1 MKQVN
6 YRINV
11 TTASSDK
18 NIKKTEKN
26 VKGLGKGVKSV
37 NKSTTNLNDSLAVMP
52 GSIGRV
58 VQSFKALKVALLSSG
73 IGAII
78 VAVGALTGLFAA
90 ATKKGADFAKQ
101 MSTLKAV
108 SGASAE
114 QMNALSESAKELGS
128 STQFTAIQVGELQ
141 TEFAKMGFSTQQIL
155 DSTKATLDLA
165 ASMEVDLAS
174 AAMLA
179 GSTVNA
185 FGLEAEDTQRVVD
198 VLAKSTSSSAL
209 DFGSLT
215 ESLKMAAPI
224 AKSTGVSIEE
234 TAAMLGVLA
243 NTGIKGSLAG
253 TGLSKTFIE
262 LNKKGIDLKDALD
275 TVNKSSNGLNTAID
289 LVGQVGAKS
298 LLNLA
303 SKSEDIDKLTVSLQ
317 ESEGAAA
324 AMAEVRLD
332 NLAGDTTK
340 LSSAF
345 EGFLLSIEDGGGL
358 FSKIARLFVQFA
370 TSFLTGIT
378 KMSNFFGAFISEFNE
393 SFAVF
398 HNLKLSASIAI
409 DSIVLGF
416 LNLKGVVAEIP
427 FIGKAIDKK
436 ALEESKE
443 ATIQSIKE
451 SSEGIAYW
459 NGIAEKRRESG
470 LGFFERVNERTK
482 KMAIAAEQKITE
494 AKEVETEKREII
506 SEDEAEKERKRLQKL
521 AEERIKAERKRIQN
535 IAKLEGELFAEIEK
549 LDEEARRRKQTAQ
562 QNEIDDLNEKYFK
575 LLNDTRLGEEEKLRL
590 QEYFREQEQA
600 INDKYDKIA
609 EDSQKKIAEQEK
621 KTNEERIKGE
631 QTVLEKKLQMTSD
644 ALGAISQLV
653 TAFAGADEAE
663 QKKAFKINK
672 ALSIAQALVNT
683 ALSVTA
689 ALTAGGNPIKLATGA
704 QFVEAGIAAAL
715 GAAQVAAIA
724 KTRFE
729 SSGGGGSSAPSSSL
743 GGAAGGLG
751 SQAPA
756 FNVVGQSGFNQVA
769 QALGQQNSTPIKA
782 FVVSGDVTSAQAL
795 ENNIIDTAT
804 F

>member
-11 TTASSDK
+11 TTGSSDK
-18 NIKKTEKN
+18 NIAKTEKSI
-26 VKGLGKGVKSV
+26 KGLGKDVKNV
-37 NKSTTNLNDSLAVMP
+37 NKSTTNLNDSFAVMP

-58 VQSFKALKVALLSSG
+58 VQSFKALKVALLSTG
-73 IGAII
+73 IGAIV
-78 VAVGALTGLFAA
+78 VAAGALAGLFAA

-101 MSTLKAV
+101 MSTLQAV

-185 FGLEAEDTQRVVD
+185 FGLQAEDTQRVVD

-209 DFGSLT
+209 DFNSLT

-303 SKSEDIDKLTVSLQ
+303 SKSEDIDKLTISLQ

-378 KMSNFFGAFISEFNE
+378 KMSNFFGAFITEFNE

-535 IAKLEGELFAEIEK
+535 IAKLEGELFAEVEK

-562 QNEIDDLNEKYFK
+562 QNEIDDLNEKYFR
-575 LLNDTRLGEEEKLRL
+575 LLNDTRLNEEEKLRL
-590 QEYFREQEQA
+590 QEHFREEEQA

-609 EDSQKKIAEQEK
+609 KESQEKIAEQQK

-729 SSGGGGSSAPSSSL
+729 SSGGGSSSAPSSGL

>member
-11 TTASSDK
+11 TTGSSDK
-18 NIKKTEKN
+18 NIAKTEKN
-26 VKGLGKGVKSV
+26 IKGLGKDVKDV
-37 NKSTTNLNDSLAVMP
+37 NRSTTNLNDSFAVMP

-58 VQSFKALKVALLSSG
+58 VQSFKALKVALLSTG
-73 IGAII
+73 IGAIV
-78 VAVGALTGLFAA
+78 VAAGALAGLFAA

-108 SGASAE
+108 LGEE
-114 QMNALSESAKELGS
+114 QGTVANMEALAQSAKELGS
-128 STQFTAIQVGELQ
+128 TTQFTAIQVGELQ

-262 LNKKGIDLKDALD
+262 LNKKGIDLKDALN

-303 SKSEDIDKLTVSLQ
+303 SKSEDIDKLTISLQ
-317 ESEGAAA
+317 DAEGAAA
-324 AMAEVRLD
+324 AMADTRLD
-332 NLAGDTTK
+332 NLAGDTSE

-358 FSKIARLFVQFA
+358 FNEIARLFVQFA
-370 TSFLTGIT
+370 TSFLTNIT

-398 HNLKLSASIAI
+398 HNLKLSAKIAI
-409 DSIVLGF
+409 DGIILGF

-459 NGIAEKRRESG
+459 SNIAQKRRESG
-470 LGFFERVNERTK
+470 LSFFERVNERTN
-482 KMAIAAEQKITE
+482 KMEIAA
-494 AKEVETEKREII
+494 AKKV
-506 SEDEAEKERKRLQKL
+506 AEKKQEILDKEQERLDKIAEKDRDRIRKL

-535 IAKLEGELFAEIEK
+535 IAKLEGDLFAEVEK

-609 EDSQKKIAEQEK
+609 EDSQKKKDAVELQ
-621 KTNEERIKGE
+621 ND
-631 QTVLEKKLQMTSD
+631 KKLRDAKIQSQQDLVAATSS
-644 ALGAISQLV
+644 ALGSLV
-653 TAFAGADEAE
+653 TLAGEGT
-663 QKKAFKINK
+663 KVGK
-672 ALSIAQALVNT
+672 
-683 ALSVTA
+683 
-689 ALTAGGNPIKLATGA
+689 
-704 QFVEAGIAAAL
+704 AAAL
-715 GAAQVAAIA
+715 AQILIDTASGISSAIA
-724 KTRFE
+724 GATAAAAATGPAAPVVTPLLIAQLVGQVLAGVASAKAILSKVEGPTPNIPTNV
-729 SSGGGGSSAPSSSL
+729 STGGGG
-743 GGAAGGLG
+743 GTGIG

>member
-11 TTASSDK
+11 TTGSSDK
-18 NIKKTEKN
+18 NIAKTEKSI
-26 VKGLGKGVKSV
+26 KGLGKDVKNV
-37 NKSTTNLNDSLAVMP
+37 NKSTTNLNDSFAVMP

-58 VQSFKALKVALLSSG
+58 VQSFKALKVALLSTG
-73 IGAII
+73 IGAIV
-78 VAVGALTGLFAA
+78 VAAGALAGLFAA

-101 MSTLKAV
+101 MSTLQAV

-185 FGLEAEDTQRVVD
+185 FGLQAEDTQRVVD

-209 DFGSLT
+209 DFNSLT

-303 SKSEDIDKLTVSLQ
+303 SKSEDIDKLTISLQ

-378 KMSNFFGAFISEFNE
+378 KMSNFFGAFITEFNE

-535 IAKLEGELFAEIEK
+535 IAKLEGELVAEVEK

-562 QNEIDDLNEKYFK
+562 QNEIDDLNEKYFR
-575 LLNDTRLGEEEKLRL
+575 LLNDTRLNEEEKLRL
-590 QEYFREQEQA
+590 QEHFREEEQA

-609 EDSQKKIAEQEK
+609 KESQEKIAEQEK

-729 SSGGGGSSAPSSSL
+729 SSGGGSSSAPSSGL

>member
-1 MKQVN
+1 MKEVN

-26 VKGLGKGVKSV
+26 VKGLGKGVKDV

-52 GSIGRV
+52 GSIGRI

-73 IGAII
+73 VGAII
-78 VAVGALTGLFAA
+78 VAVGSLVGLFAA

-108 SGASAE
+108 LGE
-114 QMNALSESAKELGS
+114 QGTVANMEALAQSAKDLGS

-174 AAMLA
+174 AASLA

-185 FGLEAEDTQRVVD
+185 FGLKAKDTQRVVD

-209 DFGSLT
+209 SFADLQ
-215 ESLKMAAPI
+215 EALRNAAPT
-224 AKSTGVSIEE
+224 ARSTGKTIEQ
-234 TAAMLGVLA
+234 TTAMLGVLA
-243 NTGIKGSLAG
+243 NANIKGGRAG
-253 TGLSKTFIE
+253 TGLGQAFLQLE
-262 LNKKGIDLKDALD
+262 KKGITLNEAFKKI
-275 TVNKSSNGLNTAID
+275 NSSSKTMVTATE
-289 LVGQVGAKS
+289 LVGDVGGRA
-298 LLNLA
+298 LEVLA
-303 SKSEDIDKLTVSLQ
+303 SKSGDIDKLTISLQ

-324 AMAEVRLD
+324 AMAATRLD
-332 NLAGDTTK
+332 NLAGDTSE

-358 FSKIARLFVQFA
+358 FNEIARLFVQFA
-370 TSFLTGIT
+370 TSFLTNIT
-378 KMSNFFGAFISEFNE
+378 KMSNFFGAFMSEFNE

-459 NGIAEKRRESG
+459 SDIAQKRRESG
-470 LGFFERVNERTK
+470 LSFFERVNERTNKMEVAAAK
-482 KMAIAAEQKITE
+482 KVAEKKQEILDKEQERLDKI
-494 AKEVETEKREII
+494 
-506 SEDEAEKERKRLQKL
+506 AEKERDRIRKL

-535 IAKLEGELFAEIEK
+535 IAKLEGELFAEVEK

-609 EDSQKKIAEQEK
+609 KESQKKTDA
-621 KTNEERIKGE
+621 EERKKAKDK
-631 QTVLEKKLQMTSD
+631 LEKERQLQQQKVQMASE

-653 TAFAGADEAE
+653 TAFAGKDEEA
-663 QKKAFKINK
+663 QRRAFNINK
-672 ALSIAQALVNT
+672 AISIGQAIISTAQGIIAQLAVPQD
-683 ALSVTA
+683 
-689 ALTAGGNPIKLATGA
+689 ALTGLN
-704 QFVEAGIAAAL
+704 FVKAGIVAAT
-715 GAAQVAAIA
+715 GAAQVATISQTKFQAQ
-724 KTRFE
+724 
-729 SSGGGGSSAPSSSL
+729 GGSSPSSPSAT
-743 GGAAGGLG
+743 GAGGGTGIG

>member
-6 YRINV
+6 NRINV
-11 TTASSDK
+11 TTGSSDK
-18 NIKKTEKN
+18 NIAKTEKSI
-26 VKGLGKGVKSV
+26 KGLGKDVKNV
-37 NKSTTNLNDSLAVMP
+37 NKSTTNLNDSFAVMP

-58 VQSFKALKVALLSSG
+58 VQSFKALKVALLSTG
-73 IGAII
+73 IGAIV
-78 VAVGALTGLFAA
+78 VAAGALAGLFAA

-101 MSTLKAV
+101 MSTLQAV

-185 FGLEAEDTQRVVD
+185 FGLQAEDTQRVVD

-209 DFGSLT
+209 DFNSLT

-303 SKSEDIDKLTVSLQ
+303 SKSEDIDKLTISLQ

-378 KMSNFFGAFISEFNE
+378 KMSNFFGAFITEFNE

-535 IAKLEGELFAEIEK
+535 IAKLEGELFAEVEK

-562 QNEIDDLNEKYFK
+562 QNEIDDLNEKYFR
-575 LLNDTRLGEEEKLRL
+575 LLNDTRLNEEEKLRL
-590 QEYFREQEQA
+590 QEHFREEEQA

-609 EDSQKKIAEQEK
+609 KESQEKIAEQEK

-729 SSGGGGSSAPSSSL
+729 SSGGGSSSAPSSGL

>member
-11 TTASSDK
+11 TTGSSDK
-18 NIKKTEKN
+18 NIAKTEKSI
-26 VKGLGKGVKSV
+26 KGLGKDVKNV
-37 NKSTTNLNDSLAVMP
+37 NKSTTNLNDSFAVMP

-58 VQSFKALKVALLSSG
+58 VQSFKALKVALLSTG
-73 IGAII
+73 IGAIV
-78 VAVGALTGLFAA
+78 VAAGALAGLFAA

-101 MSTLKAV
+101 MSTLQAV

-185 FGLEAEDTQRVVD
+185 FGLQAEDTQRVVD

-209 DFGSLT
+209 DFNSLT

-303 SKSEDIDKLTVSLQ
+303 SKSEDIDKLTISLQ

-378 KMSNFFGAFISEFNE
+378 KMSNFFGAFITEFNE

-535 IAKLEGELFAEIEK
+535 IAKLEGELFAEVEK

-562 QNEIDDLNEKYFK
+562 QNEIDDLNEKYFR
-575 LLNDTRLGEEEKLRL
+575 LLNDTRLNEEEKLRL
-590 QEYFREQEQA
+590 QEHFREEEQA

-609 EDSQKKIAEQEK
+609 KESQEKIAEQEK

-729 SSGGGGSSAPSSSL
+729 SSGGGSSSAPSSGL

>member
-11 TTASSDK
+11 TTGSSDK
-18 NIKKTEKN
+18 NIAKTEKN
-26 VKGLGKGVKSV
+26 IKGLGKDVKSV
-37 NKSTTNLNDSLAVMP
+37 NKSTTNLNDSFAVMP

-58 VQSFKALKVALLSSG
+58 VQSFKALKVALLSTG
-73 IGAII
+73 IGAIV
-78 VAVGALTGLFAA
+78 VAAGALAGLFAA

-101 MSTLKAV
+101 MSTLQAV

-303 SKSEDIDKLTVSLQ
+303 SKSEDIDKLTISLQ
-317 ESEGAAA
+317 ESEGAAE

-378 KMSNFFGAFISEFNE
+378 KMSNFFGAFITEFNE

-506 SEDEAEKERKRLQKL
+506 SEDEVDEETKRLQKL

-562 QNEIDDLNEKYFK
+562 QNEIDDLNEKYFR

-609 EDSQKKIAEQEK
+609 EDSQKKKDAVE
-621 KTNEERIKGE
+621 
-631 QTVLEKKLQMTSD
+631 LENDKKLRDAKIQSQQDLVAATSS
-644 ALGAISQLV
+644 ALGSLV
-653 TAFAGADEAE
+653 TLAGEGT
-663 QKKAFKINK
+663 KVGK
-672 ALSIAQALVNT
+672 
-683 ALSVTA
+683 
-689 ALTAGGNPIKLATGA
+689 
-704 QFVEAGIAAAL
+704 AAAL
-715 GAAQVAAIA
+715 AQILIDTASGISSAIA
-724 KTRFE
+724 GATAAAAATGPAAPVVTPLLIAQLVGQVLAGVASAKAILSKVEGPTPNIPTNV
-729 SSGGGGSSAPSSSL
+729 STGGGG
-743 GGAAGGLG
+743 GTGLD

>member
-11 TTASSDK
+11 TTGSSDK
-18 NIKKTEKN
+18 NIAKTEKN
-26 VKGLGKGVKSV
+26 IKGLGKDVKSV
-37 NKSTTNLNDSLAVMP
+37 NKSTTNLNDSFAVMP

-58 VQSFKALKVALLSSG
+58 VQSFKALKVALLSTG
-73 IGAII
+73 IGAIV
-78 VAVGALTGLFAA
+78 VAAGALAGLFAA

-101 MSTLKAV
+101 MSTLQAV

-303 SKSEDIDKLTVSLQ
+303 SKSEDIDKLTISLQ
-317 ESEGAAA
+317 ESEGAAE

-378 KMSNFFGAFISEFNE
+378 KMSNFFGAFITEFNE

-398 HNLKLSASIAI
+398 HNLKLSAKIAI

-506 SEDEAEKERKRLQKL
+506 SEDEAKKERKR

-535 IAKLEGELFAEIEK
+535 IAKLEGDLFAEVEK

-609 EDSQKKIAEQEK
+609 EDSQKKKDAVELQ
-621 KTNEERIKGE
+621 ND
-631 QTVLEKKLQMTSD
+631 KKLRDAKIQSQQDLVAATSS
-644 ALGAISQLV
+644 ALGSLV
-653 TAFAGADEAE
+653 TLAGEGT
-663 QKKAFKINK
+663 KVGK
-672 ALSIAQALVNT
+672 
-683 ALSVTA
+683 
-689 ALTAGGNPIKLATGA
+689 
-704 QFVEAGIAAAL
+704 AAAL
-715 GAAQVAAIA
+715 AQILIDTASGISSAIA
-724 KTRFE
+724 GATAAAAATGPAAPVVTPLLIAQLVGQVLAGVASAKAILSKVEGPTPNIPTNV
-729 SSGGGGSSAPSSSL
+729 STGGGG
-743 GGAAGGLG
+743 GTGIG